1 MSSGASSTS
10 SAGFSAAAPLPALSD
25 GVLDPAG
32 AVGVSAGCA
41 GVAGSGLV
49 SGFASGSEL
58 ALESAMAFCVC
69 LTSFARSASMVA
81 SASTS
86 MVRKSAAATVS
97 PERYAFSGFR
107 PTSLAASALSRMAL
121 FSASVAI
128 QSPVLATLSM
138 GVACAAYAT
147 PAGAVPGVCAR
158 PAKAG
163 AVAMDVAST
172 AASAAF
178 VKMVP
183 CFITLSYRL
192 SLFDLVS
199 LV

>member
-107 PTSLAASALSRMAL
+107 PTS
-121 FSASVAI
+121 
-128 QSPVLATLSM
+128 
-138 GVACAAYAT
+138 
-147 PAGAVPGVCAR
+147 
-158 PAKAG
+158 
-163 AVAMDVAST
+163 
-172 AASAAF
+172 
-178 VKMVP
+178 
-183 CFITLSYRL
+183 
-192 SLFDLVS
+192 
-199 LV
+199 